1 MTRSVARFIYNKAR
15 LFFSKKLRSNDMSDV
30 LNRLKQF
37 RATLY
42 SLFPYRRDALFNL
55 LDALTSRGHESKS
68 IVELSEAKVFE
79 RQYSSITDAIADG
92 LPKAPFDRIEHAVFE
107 ATKVPGTGHIFFID
121 CTSNPR
127 PWARTLTEKSIVH
140 APNPAPGNKPICVGH
155 QYSVLAMSP
164 NENEA
169 SKKHWLIPLSI
180 ERIKRNEKG
189 NERGM
194 QQIADQIAALGLDDD
209 LSISVGDSLYG
220 SEHCRS
226 IASNNKNLVHVFR
239 ISNSRN
245 LFYQPTADELA
256 TKGVGRKKTYGSKM
270 DLSDP
275 TTYKEPDS
283 FVVLDGASKKKSLV
297 IEISQWNNLL
307 IRGSREFPSARYP
320 VNLARVIVK
329 NEQGESVFK
338 RPLWIGVMG
347 RRRHEVD
354 SHRTYQVYRQ
364 RYDIEHFFRF
374 GKQKLLLDSYQTP
387 ETEHEALWWK
397 FAPLAYIQLYLA
409 SHVGHLVPKPWERY
423 LPAYKV
429 PSEEHS
435 SQVKTPSQTQRIFE
449 NILEQVGTPA
459 KSSVTRGK
467 PLGRIAGDKP
477 TAREHSPIHFKGHKN
492 TNCSNTDINADP
504 EKAAINPEVVLIDKL
519 LNDIKA
525 KLKLAKITPQA
536 FAEKLIL

>member
-1 MTRSVARFIYNKAR
+1 
-15 LFFSKKLRSNDMSDV
+15 MSDV
-30 LNRLKQF
+30 LKRLKQF
-37 RATLY
+37 REKLY

-92 LPKAPFDRIEHAVFE
+92 LPRAPFDRIEQTVFE
-107 ATKVPGTGHIFFID
+107 ATKVPGTDHVFFTD

-169 SKKHWLIPLSI
+169 TKKHWLIPLSV
-180 ERIKRNEKG
+180 ERIKQSEKG

-194 QQIADQIAALGLDDD
+194 QQIMDQIAALGLDDE

-220 SEHCRS
+220 SERCRS
-226 IASNNKNLVHVFR
+226 IASSHKNLVHVFR

-245 LFYQPTADELA
+245 LFYQPTPDEFA
-256 TKGVGRKKTYGSKM
+256 TKGAGRKKTYGSKM

-275 TTYKEPDS
+275 TTYKDPDS
-283 FVVLDGASKKKSLV
+283 FVVLDGASKKKVLV

-307 IRGSREFPSARYP
+307 IRGSREFPSACYP
-320 VNLARVIVK
+320 VNLVRIIVN

-347 RRRHEVD
+347 KRRHEID
-354 SHRTYQVYRQ
+354 SNRTYHIYRQ

-374 GKQKLLLDSYQTP
+374 GKQKLLLDSYKTP
-387 ETEHEALWWK
+387 ETEHEELWWK

-409 SHVGHLVPKPWERY
+409 AQAGHLVPKPWERY
-423 LPAYKV
+423 LPAYKT
-429 PSEEHS
+429 PSEHFT
-435 SQVKTPSQTQRIFE
+435 QVKTPSQTQRVFE
-449 NILEQVGTPA
+449 NILEQVGSPA
-459 KSSVTRGK
+459 KPSVTRGK
-467 PLGRIAGDKP
+467 PVGRIAGIKP
-477 TAREHSPIHFKGHKN
+477 TAREHSPIHFKGDKKA
-492 TNCSNTDINADP
+492 NCSNKDINPAP
-504 EKAAINPEVVLIDKL
+504 EKTAINPEAALIDKL
-519 LNDIKA
+519 LNDIKS

-536 FAEKLIL
+536 CAEKLLL

>member
-1 MTRSVARFIYNKAR
+1 
-15 LFFSKKLRSNDMSDV
+15 MSDV
-30 LNRLKQF
+30 LNRLKKF
-37 RATLY
+37 REKLY

-92 LPKAPFDRIEHAVFE
+92 LPKAPFARIEQAVFE
-107 ATKVPGTGHIFFID
+107 ATKGAGTDHVFFTD

-127 PWARTLTEKSIVH
+127 PWARKLTEKSIVH

-164 NENEA
+164 HESEA
-169 SKKHWLIPLSI
+169 TKKHWLIPLSV
-180 ERIKRNEKG
+180 ERIKQNEKG

-194 QQIADQIAALGLDDD
+194 QQIIDRIAALGLDDE

-220 SEHCRS
+220 SERCRS

-239 ISNSRN
+239 INNSRN
-245 LFYQPTADELA
+245 LFYQPTVDDFA

-283 FVVLDGASKKKSLV
+283 FVVLDGASKKKVLV

-307 IRGSREFPSARYP
+307 IRGSREFPSACYP
-320 VNLARVIVK
+320 INLVRIIVK
-329 NEQGESVFK
+329 NEQSETVFK

-347 RRRHEVD
+347 KRRHEID
-354 SHRTYQVYRQ
+354 SHRTYHIYRQ

-387 ETEHEALWWK
+387 ETEHEELWWK

-409 SHVGHLVPKPWERY
+409 AQSGHLVPRPWERY

-429 PSEEHS
+429 SPEEQS
-435 SQVKTPSQTQRIFE
+435 SQVKTPSQTQRSFE
-449 NILEQVGTPA
+449 NILEQIGTPA

-467 PLGRIAGDKP
+467 PVGRMAGDKP
-477 TAREHSPIHFKGHKN
+477 IAREHSPIHFKGDKRA
-492 TNCSNTDINADP
+492 NCSNKSINTDL
-504 EKAAINPEVVLIDKL
+504 EKTAANPETALIDKL

-525 KLKLAKITPQA
+525 KLKLAKIKPQD
-536 FAEKLIL
+536 FAEKLLL